1 MIQKEQR
8 RMAHTMAV
16 SFEQEV
22 GGSDP
27 AVWEAEVRDA
37 ELEGSPGRD
46 ESWDRHADTSTPER
60 SETQW
65 QYRSTTKPYLG
76 TRTADPDGG
85 ESSANGKST
94 LYNSSFDDP
103 PRQDEQDQLAQFL
116 MQQEEED
123 QLVAEYAAQMAASG
137 GDGDTPG
144 GELGIEM
151 QGFTW
156 EDGPLSDEGDVEM
169 A

>member
-8 RMAHTMAV
+8 KMAHKMAV

-37 ELEGSPGRD
+37 ELEGSPGGEER
-46 ESWDRHADTSTPER
+46 WKRQADMSTPEKV
-60 SETQW
+60 ETQW
-65 QYRSTTKPYLG
+65 QYRSTTKPQLG
-76 TRTADPDGG
+76 TRPANDPG

-94 LYNSSFDDP
+94 AHDSSFDDAP
-103 PRQDEQDQLAQFL
+103 LQDDQEQLAQFL
-116 MQQEEED
+116 MEQEEEED
-123 QLVAEYAAQMAASG
+123 RFVAEYAAQMAAG
-137 GDGDTPG
+137 GRDGDTPG

-151 QGFTW
+151 EGFTW
-156 EDGPLSDEGDVEM
+156 DDGRLSDEGDVEM